1 MIVWFLGWMA
11 RPFILSLATQV
22 RNWCK
27 LCELHEAGLIP
38 WDCSRGTIATT
49 LDNYCDLHSSRI
61 SRAGASFHPM
71 TDIERVVLGTRL
83 GPCPIDHF
91 RFPAVGLQ
99 RNFGTPPRPFPK
111 PTWLPWGVRRLQYF
125 PQKRLVSGLRCNS
138 LGLTENT
145 WFPALVS
152 RIIDSRLRQ
161 SFQGAIWSLQ
171 KGFTGWFATMDC

>member
-11 RPFILSLATQV
+11 TPFILSLVTQV

-27 LCELHEAGLIP
+27 LCELHEAWAHQGIAVGVPSQPL
-38 WDCSRGTIATT
+38 WTTIATCT
-49 LDNYCDLHSSRI
+49 LQGFPALEPPFIQWRTSW
-61 SRAGASFHPM
+61 
-71 TDIERVVLGTRL
+71 VVLGTRL

-91 RFPAVGLQ
+91 RFPDVGLQ
-99 RNFGTPPRPFPK
+99 RNFGNPSPFPK
-111 PTWLPWGVRRLQYF
+111 PTWLPWGFRRLQYF

-152 RIIDSRLRQ
+152 KIIDSRLSQ